1 MNEPA
6 PTGLIPSRATR
17 QSRRRRMSPALVTPD
32 GESPAGNA
40 AHSNNRKQTASATE
54 RRPKQRTSGRNP
66 GNGDQEKRLTG
77 NPKGRAT
84 GPGVTNAGSWATKA
98 GPGITT
104 AGAGVTNAGSRATT
118 DGPGVTRDA
127 GGPQARLNRSRKTYP
142 KPHPINP
149 YTHTTHIPIGYG
161 LYGTA
166 LARSAVPYNGPGT
179 DKSRPG
185 RRTPY
190 HQPPSIPC
198 LLPRIPEFPTNPPN
212 QGKTIDVGEPFRSK
226 LEPAYSPGA
235 AERKGDRP

>member
-1 MNEPA
+1 MNEPE
-6 PTGLIPSRATR
+6 PTGLIPSKATR
-17 QSRRRRMSPALVTPD
+17 QSRRRRMSPALVTPG

-40 AHSNNRKQTASATE
+40 AHNNNRKQTASATE

-166 LARSAVPYNGPGT
+166 LAQAPSHTTVQGPTSCARPENPYP
-179 DKSRPG
+179 
-185 RRTPY
+185 
-190 HQPPSIPC
+190 QPPSIPR
-198 LLPRIPEFPTNPPN
+198 LLPSIPEFPTNPPD
-212 QGKTIDVGEPFRSK
+212 QGKTIDVRKPFRSK
-226 LEPAYSPGA
+226 LEPAYSPDA
-235 AERKGDRP
+235 PERKGDRP